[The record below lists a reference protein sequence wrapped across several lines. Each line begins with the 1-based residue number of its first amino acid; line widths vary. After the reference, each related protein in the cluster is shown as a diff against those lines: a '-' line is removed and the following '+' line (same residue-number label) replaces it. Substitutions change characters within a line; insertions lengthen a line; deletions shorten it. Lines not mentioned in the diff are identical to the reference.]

1 MIIIFYVLLC
11 KNKMMQFKFRIPSPL
26 PIIRKY
32 TTDIKEKSLIK
43 VDEHVIINKNYIS
56 SIVKSDSLFNP
67 SNPHYKITLH
77 RGDTCTIYLFDEK
90 DNSNPY
96 YAKVEEFVNKNSE

>member
-1 MIIIFYVLLC
+1 
-11 KNKMMQFKFRIPSPL
+11 MMQFKFRTPSL
-26 PIIRKY
+26 MPIIRKY
-32 TTDIKEKSLIK
+32 TTNINEKPFIK

-56 SIVKSDSLFNP
+56 SIVKSDSLFSPSNP
-67 SNPHYKITLH
+67 HYNPHYKITLH

-96 YAKVEEFVNKNSE
+96 YAKVEEFVNNNSD